1 MRNINRVIDNI
12 PYDKIVKLLVSL
24 NWSEYHTLMDGK
36 VLQYVSPDGH
46 YAVLIPIVNTFDD
59 YYSVMEN
66 TLGKIASYLNTSIES
81 LVNRILGFSYDIIK
95 WRVSGDNT
103 NSGTI
108 PFFDMATTIDNIKNM
123 LATSYIDVLNPGQ
136 FHKKVFTTEVNENI
150 SRYSFG
156 QSEFG
161 SYIFNIMCPLVG
173 FQYEMFDDSP
183 ENYPINRR
191 INIHILDSINNIQ
204 NDISSGNKIKVDED
218 VSAGKYSVNF
228 LDSLAAIYDN
238 SLDSKVDISMDW
250 CKALSMINVNIPSDL
265 ELTPR
270 IIEHVYEVADKYRP
284 KAEEDVNKIFY
295 GKIESISAD
304 SELDKREY
312 VSIRL
317 ITIDD
322 NNRKSTIQSK
332 LNYQE
337 FYSVVQNAFDNGL
350 TVRLSGKLK
359 SKGFIKRIEEGNI
372 SIPDNLYT

>member
-1 MRNINRVIDNI
+1 M
-12 PYDKIVKLLVSL
+12 
-24 NWSEYHTLMDGK
+24 
-36 VLQYVSPDGH
+36 
-46 YAVLIPIVNTFDD
+46 
-59 YYSVMEN
+59 
-66 TLGKIASYLNTSIES
+66 
-81 LVNRILGFSYDIIK
+81 
-95 WRVSGDNT
+95 
-103 NSGTI
+103 
-108 PFFDMATTIDNIKNM
+108 
-123 LATSYIDVLNPGQ
+123 
-136 FHKKVFTTEVNENI
+136 
-150 SRYSFG
+150 
-156 QSEFG
+156 
-161 SYIFNIMCPLVG
+161 
-173 FQYEMFDDSP
+173 
-183 ENYPINRR
+183 
-191 INIHILDSINNIQ
+191 
-204 NDISSGNKIKVDED
+204 
-218 VSAGKYSVNF
+218 
-228 LDSLAAIYDN
+228 AAIYDN

-250 CKALSMINVNIPSDL
+250 CKALSMINGNIPSDL

-359 SKGFIKRIEEGNI
+359 SKGCIKRIEEGVI
-372 SIPDNLYT
+372 SIPE

>member
-1 MRNINRVIDNI
+1 MKNLNHIIDRI
-12 PYDKIVKLLVSL
+12 SYDKIVTLLRSL
-24 NWSEYHTLMDGK
+24 KWSEYESLMHGR
-36 VLQYVSPDGH
+36 VLQYVSPDEK
-46 YAVLIPIVNTFDD
+46 YAVLIPTDNSFDD
-59 YYSVMEN
+59 YYSVMED
-66 TLGKIASYLNTSIES
+66 TLNKISSLMNVSIEA
-81 LVNRILGFSYDIIK
+81 LINRILGYSYDIIK
-95 WRVSGDNT
+95 WRVSGNNT

-136 FHKKVFTTEVNENI
+136 FHKKVFTTEVNDNI
-150 SRYSFG
+150 SKYSFG

-204 NDISSGNKIKVDED
+204 NDISNGNKIKVDED

-238 SLDSKVDISMDW
+238 SLDSKVNISMDW
-250 CKALSMINVNIPSDL
+250 CKALSMINSNIPSDL

-284 KAEEDVNKIFY
+284 KTEEDVNKTFY

-304 SELDKREY
+304 SEIDKREY
-312 VSIRL
+312 VGIRL
-317 ITIDD
+317 IIIDD

-332 LNYQE
+332 LNYHQ
-337 FYSVVQNAFDNGL
+337 FYSIVQNAFDNGL

-359 SKGFIKRIEEGNI
+359 SKGYIKRIEEGVI
-372 SIPDNLYT
+372 SIPE

>member
-1 MRNINRVIDNI
+1 MKNINRVIDNI
-12 PYDKIVKLLVSL
+12 SYDKIVKLLVAL
-24 NWSEYHTLMDGK
+24 NWSQYHSLMNGK
-36 VLQYVSPDGH
+36 VLQYVSSDRC
-46 YAVLIPIVNTFDD
+46 YAVLIPTVNTFDD

-81 LVNRILGFSYDIIK
+81 LINRILGYSYDIIK
-95 WRVSGDNT
+95 WRVSGDHT

-136 FHKKVFTTEVNENI
+136 FHKKVFTTEVNDNI
-150 SRYSFG
+150 SKYSFG

-204 NDISSGNKIKVDED
+204 NDISNGNKIKVDED

-238 SLDSKVDISMDW
+238 SLDSKVNISMDW
-250 CKALSMINVNIPSDL
+250 CKALSMIKSNIPSDL

-284 KAEEDVNKIFY
+284 KTEEDVNKTFY

-304 SELDKREY
+304 SEIDKREY
-312 VSIRL
+312 VGIRL
-317 ITIDD
+317 IIIDD

-332 LNYQE
+332 LNYQK
-337 FYSVVQNAFDNGL
+337 FYSIVQNAFDNGL
-350 TVRLSGKLK
+350 TVRLCGKLK
-359 SKGFIKRIEEGNI
+359 SKGYIKRIEEGVI
-372 SIPDNLYT
+372 SIPE

>member
-1 MRNINRVIDNI
+1 MKNLNHIIDRI
-12 PYDKIVKLLVSL
+12 SYDKIVALLISL
-24 NWSEYHTLMDGK
+24 NWSEYKPLMHGK
-36 VLQYVSPDGH
+36 VLQYISPNGR
-46 YAVLIPIVNTFDD
+46 YAVLIPTDNSFDD
-59 YYSVMEN
+59 YYSVMED
-66 TLGKIASYLNTSIES
+66 TLNKISSLMNVSIEA
-81 LVNRILGFSYDIIK
+81 LINRILGYSYDIIK
-95 WRVSGDNT
+95 WRVSGNNT

-123 LATSYIDVLNPGQ
+123 LATSYIDVLNPEQ
-136 FHKKVFTTEVNENI
+136 FHKKVFTTEVNDNI
-150 SRYSFG
+150 SKYSFG

-204 NDISSGNKIKVDED
+204 NDISNGNKIKVDED

-238 SLDSKVDISMDW
+238 SLDSKVNISMDW
-250 CKALSMINVNIPSDL
+250 CKALSMINSNIPSDL

-284 KAEEDVNKIFY
+284 KTEEDVNKTFY

-304 SELDKREY
+304 SEIDKREY
-312 VSIRL
+312 VGIRL
-317 ITIDD
+317 IIIDD

-332 LNYQE
+332 LNYQQ
-337 FYSVVQNAFDNGL
+337 FYSIVQNAFDNGL

-359 SKGFIKRIEEGNI
+359 SKGYIKRIEEGVI
-372 SIPDNLYT
+372 SIPE

>member
-1 MRNINRVIDNI
+1 MKNLNHIIDRI
-12 PYDKIVKLLVSL
+12 SYERIVTLLRL
-24 NWSEYHTLMDGK
+24 LKWSEYESLMHGR
-36 VLQYVSPDGH
+36 VLQYVSPDEK
-46 YAVLIPIVNTFDD
+46 YAVLVPTENSFDD
-59 YYSVMEN
+59 YYSVMKD
-66 TLGKIASYLNTSIES
+66 TLNKISSFMNVSIEA
-81 LVNRILGFSYDIIK
+81 LINRILGMSYDIIK

-150 SRYSFG
+150 SKYSFG

-173 FQYEMFDDSP
+173 FQYEMFNDSP
-183 ENYPINRR
+183 EHYPINRK

-204 NDISSGNKIKVDED
+204 NDISNGNTIKVDED
-218 VSAGKYSVNF
+218 VSAGRYSVNF

-238 SLDSKVDISMDW
+238 SLDSKVNISMDW
-250 CKALSMINVNIPSDL
+250 CKALSMENPHIPSDL

-270 IIEHVYEVADKYRP
+270 IIEHIYEVADKYRP
-284 KAEEDVNKIFY
+284 NTEEDINKTFY

-312 VSIRL
+312 VGIRL
-317 ITIDD
+317 IIIDD

-332 LNYQE
+332 LNYQKY
-337 FYSVVQNAFDNGL
+337 YSIVQNAFDNGL

-359 SKGFIKRIEEGNI
+359 SKGNVKKIEEGII
-372 SIPDNLYT
+372 SIPE